1 MWIRFVI
8 YGLLGWA
15 VEITWTGLGALW
27 RGDPRLPGRTYLWMF
42 IVYGSAA
49 LVLEPVHNLIGPW
62 PWPYRGL
69 VWTFSIFFIEYAAGW
84 LLRELTGVCPWD
96 YTSVRFSIRG
106 LIRLDYAP
114 AWFVL
119 GLFFERLHRILV
131 ILTPSLMQLL
141 RPQ

>member
-1 MWIRFVI
+1 MVVA
-8 YGLLGWA
+8 GVDG
-15 VEITWTGLGALW
+15 
-27 RGDPRLPGRTYLWMF
+27 RLPL
-42 IVYGSAA
+42 
-49 LVLEPVHNLIGPW
+49 
-62 PWPYRGL
+62 GL
-69 VWTFSIFFIEYAAGW
+69 Q
-84 LLRELTGVCPWD
+84 
-96 YTSVRFSIRG
+96 SVRFSIRG